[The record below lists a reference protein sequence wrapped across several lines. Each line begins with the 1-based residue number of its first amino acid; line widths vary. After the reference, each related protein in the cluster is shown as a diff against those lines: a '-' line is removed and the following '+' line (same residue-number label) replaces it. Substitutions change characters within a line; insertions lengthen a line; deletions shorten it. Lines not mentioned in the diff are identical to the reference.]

1 MEISNIAFFRK
12 AHRPIYYKATLNKMR
27 NGDTLS
33 LGAIVVKLPDS
44 EDGLTQSFNAY
55 AQAYITKESK
65 GMFSFTGLWTLPTKA
80 TRADTWAMGRFTIQK
95 GIITF
100 LDTPPEALKSFFLV
114 CRYIQRLINSEYES
128 IKENYTDTW
137 FFKNHIPFYF
147 NGFLFDKENTG
158 LKSYISLDYQT
169 NKRIRIKPKLSDNS
183 FENICKHPL
192 AALFEKAG
200 ALGVVEL

>member
-1 MEISNIAFFRK
+1 MSNIDFFRK

-65 GMFSFTGLWTLPTKA
+65 GVFSFTGLWTLPTNA
-80 TRADTWAMGRFTIQK
+80 NRADIWTMGRFTIQK

-100 LDTPPEALKSFFLV
+100 IDTPPETLKFF
-114 CRYIQRLINSEYES
+114 
-128 IKENYTDTW
+128 
-137 FFKNHIPFYF
+137 
-147 NGFLFDKENTG
+147 
-158 LKSYISLDYQT
+158 SLSVDIY
-169 NKRIRIKPKLSDNS
+169 K
-183 FENICKHPL
+183 
-192 AALFEKAG
+192 G
-200 ALGVVEL
+200 

>member
-1 MEISNIAFFRK
+1 MSNIDFFKK

-33 LGAIVVKLPDS
+33 LGAIVVKLPAS

-65 GMFSFTGLWTLPTKA
+65 GVFSFTGLWTLPTKA
-80 TRADTWAMGRFTIQK
+80 TRADIWAMGRFTIQK

-100 LDTPPEALKSFFLV
+100 LDTPPETLKSFFIV
-114 CRYIQRLINSEYES
+114 CRYIQRLINSEFES

-147 NGFLFDKENTG
+147 NGFHFDKENAG
-158 LKSYISLDYQT
+158 LSSYPTVDSQT
-169 NKRIRIKPKLSDNS
+169 NKRIRIKPKLSDGL
-183 FENICKHPL
+183 FENVCKHPL
-192 AALFEKAG
+192 IALFEKAS

>member
-1 MEISNIAFFRK
+1 MSNIDFFRK

-44 EDGLTQSFNAY
+44 EDGQTQSFNAY

-65 GMFSFTGLWTLPTKA
+65 GVYSFTGLWTLPTKA

-100 LDTPPEALKSFFLV
+100 LDTPPETLRAFFLV
-114 CRYIQRLINSEYES
+114 SRYIQRLINLEFES
-128 IKENYTDTW
+128 VKENYTDTW
-137 FFKNHIPFYF
+137 FFKNKIPFYF
-147 NGFLFDKENTG
+147 NGFHFDKENVG
-158 LKSYISLDYQT
+158 LKPYIKLDSQT
-169 NKRIRIKPKLSDNS
+169 NKRIRIKPKLTDNS

-192 AALFEKAG
+192 AALFEKAS
-200 ALGVVEL
+200 ALGAIEL

>member
-1 MEISNIAFFRK
+1 MSNIDFFRK

-27 NGDTLS
+27 NGDRLS
-33 LGAIVVKLPDS
+33 LGAIVVKLPAS

-65 GMFSFTGLWTLPTKA
+65 GVFSFTGLWTLPTNA
-80 TRADTWAMGRFTIQK
+80 NRADIWTMGRFTIQK

-100 LDTPPEALKSFFLV
+100 IDTPPETLKSFFLV
-114 CRYIQRLINSEYES
+114 CRYIQRLINSEFES
-128 IKENYTDTW
+128 VKENYTDTW

-158 LKSYISLDYQT
+158 LKSYISLDSQT

-192 AALFEKAG
+192 AALFEKAS
-200 ALGVVEL
+200 ALGVIEL